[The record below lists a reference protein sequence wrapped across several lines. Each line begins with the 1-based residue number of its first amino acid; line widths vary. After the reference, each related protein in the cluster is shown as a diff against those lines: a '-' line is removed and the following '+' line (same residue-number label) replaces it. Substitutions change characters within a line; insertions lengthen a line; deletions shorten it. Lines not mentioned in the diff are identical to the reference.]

1 MNPVLFRITKALA
14 YIVAVAFTY
23 TLCWGLALLA
33 RDDGPSQYFRM
44 GGALAVA
51 VLCGAFFAIRLAT
64 RGRHFLAA
72 LGLASPPFLAVLL
85 LAAEKVAL
93 DVADW
98 F

>member
-1 MNPVLFRITKALA
+1 
-14 YIVAVAFTY
+14 
-23 TLCWGLALLA
+23 
-33 RDDGPSQYFRM
+33 M

-85 LAAEKVAL
+85 LAAEKIAL